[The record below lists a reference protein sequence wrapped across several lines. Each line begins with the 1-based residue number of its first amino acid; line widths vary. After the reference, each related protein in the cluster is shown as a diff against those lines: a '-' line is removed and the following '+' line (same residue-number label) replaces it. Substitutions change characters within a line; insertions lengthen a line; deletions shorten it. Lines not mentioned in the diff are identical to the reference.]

1 MEYMS
6 NVFDK
11 AFKQA
16 DKANKREKL
25 PVFLHCTYR
34 GISMAY
40 KHLGV
45 IAQPTYMVNNGQA
58 YDVTYNI
65 DNNDFAPCCRYNYL
79 HSVN

>member
-1 MEYMS
+1 MS
-6 NVFDK
+6 NIFNK

-45 IAQPTYMVNNGQA
+45 IAQPTYMVSNGQA

-79 HSVN
+79 HNVD

>member
-1 MEYMS
+1 MS
-6 NVFDK
+6 NIFDK

-45 IAQPTYMVNNGQA
+45 IAQPTYMVTNGKV

-65 DNNDFAPCCRYNYL
+65 DNDNFAQCYRWHYL
-79 HSVN
+79 HNVE